1 MNEQIKIKQMSL
13 NEAGEEFNIPIRQ
26 LRDAVKK
33 KLLKHYKVGSQTRTT
48 NLAVMQFLNKLTDGM
63 DLAPQRQNFDMERK
77 IKEIDRPNANM
88 KEKIKNLVGMRS
100 NAN

>member
-63 DLAPQRQNFDMERK
+63 DLAPNRQNFDMERK
-77 IKEIDRPNANM
+77 IKEIDRPAANM
-88 KEKIKNLVGMRS
+88 REKMKHFVGL
-100 NAN
+100 

>member
-1 MNEQIKIKQMSL
+1 MNEQIKLKQMSL

-33 KLLKHYKVGSQTRTT
+33 KLLKHFKVGTQIRTT

-63 DLAPQRQNFDMERK
+63 DLAPERQNFDINK
-77 IKEIDRPNANM
+77 YKEIDRPAANM
-88 KEKIKNLVGMRS
+88 RERVKNFVGL
-100 NAN
+100 